1 MKKNTFLKKETYFY
15 FRVIIFFALLI
26 IFLFV
31 VNITGIYEMRDFSP
45 TLFRY
50 IRSINFISEN
60 LPIGILGFGTWN
72 FDISDEKIQQIYVSY
87 PISSYFLISYVR
99 ALTPSFISTN
109 LITFIST
116 FISIF
121 ISSYILF
128 LCIIPKQN
136 FLNKRNIFLGL
147 SSSLIFLVNPSI
159 ISIFVTPDWQLGFI
173 LMSLLSIYLSN
184 FTKTQGL
191 SSLFLGIAVYSNFMY
206 GLGLLIGSLLFI
218 ILDLIKRSKIE
229 FSFKLN
235 EYIRNIKNLFIPF
248 TSLKITPI
256 FYGLFFYLFNRLIA
270 TVYLSINTKYTIGGS
285 DILKRI
291 GLGNNSNDYHYGGI
305 FSVFKFFINL
315 PPYIEEYKLNY
326 YLDGSIHR
334 TINLSLLTVEQLLIS
349 SISFITLII
358 LISSR
363 REDKYQLLNQTK
375 CNIKSI
381 ISFFGLALIFSCVIF
396 PQSTAVHYRMTA
408 RIFALIISTTIPYIS
423 LKFSKFLSN
432 YFKSDFSWLC
442 PIIIFFTFL
451 DFIRFS
457 LSFPLIEIL

>member
-60 LPIGILGFGTWN
+60 LPIGILGFGTWA
-72 FDISDEKIQQIYVSY
+72 FDAVDEGIQPIYLSY

-99 ALTPSFISTN
+99 AITPSFISTN

-116 FISIF
+116 FTSIF
-121 ISSYILF
+121 LSSYLLF
-128 LCIIPKQN
+128 LCLITKKN
-136 FLNKRNIFLGL
+136 YLNKINIFIGV
-147 SSSLIFLVNPSI
+147 SSALIFLVNPSI
-159 ISIFVTPDWQLGFI
+159 IAIFVSPDWQLGFI
-173 LMSLLSIYLSN
+173 IMSLLSLYLSN
-184 FTKTQGL
+184 YSKTRGF
-191 SSLFLGIAVYSNFMY
+191 SSLFLGLAAYSNFMY

-218 ILDLIKRSKIE
+218 ILDLIKISKIE

-235 EYIRNIKNLFIPF
+235 QYIRNIKNLFIPF

-305 FSVFKFFINL
+305 FSVFKF
-315 PPYIEEYKLNY
+315 
-326 YLDGSIHR
+326 
-334 TINLSLLTVEQLLIS
+334 LLTYLHI
-349 SISFITLII
+349 
-358 LISSR
+358 
-363 REDKYQLLNQTK
+363 
-375 CNIKSI
+375 
-381 ISFFGLALIFSCVIF
+381 
-396 PQSTAVHYRMTA
+396 
-408 RIFALIISTTIPYIS
+408 
-423 LKFSKFLSN
+423 
-432 YFKSDFSWLC
+432 
-442 PIIIFFTFL
+442 
-451 DFIRFS
+451 
-457 LSFPLIEIL
+457 

>member
-1 MKKNTFLKKETYFY
+1 MKINNFT
-15 FRVIIFFALLI
+15 IILILLI
-26 IFLFV
+26 LHKYPDILDKATTTILGKLFLLV
-31 VNITGIYEMRDFSP
+31 LITMISLIDILTGI
-45 TLFRY
+45 LV
-50 IRSINFISEN
+50 
-60 LPIGILGFGTWN
+60 L
-72 FDISDEKIQQIYVSY
+72 
-87 PISSYFLISYVR
+87 FLI
-99 ALTPSFISTN
+99 
-109 LITFIST
+109 
-116 FISIF
+116 
-121 ISSYILF
+121 
-128 LCIIPKQN
+128 
-136 FLNKRNIFLGL
+136 
-147 SSSLIFLVNPSI
+147 
-159 ISIFVTPDWQLGFI
+159 
-173 LMSLLSIYLSN
+173 
-184 FTKTQGL
+184 
-191 SSLFLGIAVYSNFMY
+191 
-206 GLGLLIGSLLFI
+206 LLIHN
-218 ILDLIKRSKIE
+218 KTP
-229 FSFKLN
+229 
-235 EYIRNIKNLFIPF
+235 EYVETF
-248 TSLKITPI
+248 
-256 FYGLFFYLFNRLIA
+256 
-270 TVYLSINTKYTIGGS
+270 

-442 PIIIFFTFL
+442 PIIIFFPVL
-451 DFIRFS
+451 DFLRFS
-457 LSFPLIEIL
+457 LSFPIIETL